1 MQSQFRSAAAY
12 ARLINM
18 NTDWQSSLQEAENSL
33 SRADPTMAALIDTH
47 GPCQLSPHTDY
58 YQQLVRSIIGQQL
71 SVKAAATI
79 YNRFLDLFGGIMPSP
94 EQITNTD
101 AEELRAIGCSYQK
114 ASYIHDLA
122 LHILDERLDLAH
134 IATLP
139 NEEVIR
145 QLVAV
150 KGIGEWSAHMFMMF
164 SLGRLD
170 ILPTGDLGIRKA
182 MMLQYGLAEL
192 PKPAEM
198 LGLALERGWSPY
210 QSVASWYLWRSL
222 DNEPA

>member
-1 MQSQFRSAAAY
+1 MDNWR
-12 ARLINM
+12 
-18 NTDWQSSLQEAENSL
+18 DSLTKAEYSL
-33 SRADPTMAALIDTH
+33 STADPVLAILIKQH

-58 YQQLVRSIIGQQL
+58 YRQLVRSIIGQQL
-71 SVKAAATI
+71 SVKAASTI
-79 YNRFLDLFGGIMPSP
+79 YQRFLDLFGGVMPTP
-94 EQITNTD
+94 EQILSTD
-101 AEELRAIGCSYQK
+101 TEDLRRIGCSYGK
-114 ASYIHDLA
+114 ASYIKDLA
-122 LHILDERLDLAH
+122 ERILDGRLDLDH

-139 NEEVIR
+139 NPTVIQ

-182 MMLQYGLAEL
+182 MMQLYDLSEL
-192 PKPAEM
+192 PQPAAM
-198 LGLALERGWSPY
+198 HQLALERGWTPY

-222 DNEPA
+222 DNEPT

>member
-1 MQSQFRSAAAY
+1 MSSWEETLRKAE
-12 ARLINM
+12 
-18 NTDWQSSLQEAENSL
+18 SSLSSSDAVL
-33 SRADPTMAALIDTH
+33 AALISRH
-47 GPCQLSPHTDY
+47 GPCQLLPHTDY
-58 YQQLVRSIIGQQL
+58 YRQLVRSIIGQQL

-79 YNRFLDLFGGIMPSP
+79 YQRFLDLFGGAMPTP
-94 EQITNTD
+94 KQILATNT
-101 AEELRAIGCSYQK
+101 ESLRQIGCSYPK
-114 ASYIHDLA
+114 ASYIKDLA
-122 LHILDERLDLAH
+122 QHVTDGRLDLDH

-139 NEEVIR
+139 NPTVIE

-182 MMLQYGLAEL
+182 MMILYEL
-192 PKPAEM
+192 PDLPHPTAMHE
-198 LGLALERGWSPY
+198 LALTHGWTPY

-222 DNEPA
+222 DNEPS

>member
-1 MQSQFRSAAAY
+1 MSNWRST
-12 ARLINM
+12 L
-18 NTDWQSSLQEAENSL
+18 SEAERKL
-33 SRADPTMAALIDTH
+33 SSADPVLATLVSTH
-47 GPCQLSPHTDY
+47 GPCQLTPHTDY
-58 YQQLVRSIIGQQL
+58 YRQLVRSIIGQQL

-79 YNRFLDLFGGIMPSP
+79 YQRFLDLFGGSMPTP
-94 EQITNTD
+94 AQILVTETE
-101 AEELRAIGCSYQK
+101 ALRKIGCSYPK
-114 ASYIHDLA
+114 ASYIKDLA
-122 LHILDERLDLAH
+122 KHIIDGRLDLDD

-139 NEEVIR
+139 NPTVIE

-182 MMLQYGLAEL
+182 MMQLYDLPDL
-192 PKPAEM
+192 PKPPEM
-198 LGLALERGWSPY
+198 HELALTNGWTPY

-222 DNEPA
+222 DNEPL

>member
-1 MQSQFRSAAAY
+1 
-12 ARLINM
+12 M
-18 NTDWQSSLQEAENSL
+18 NTSWEQTLRGAEAQLAN
-33 SRADPTMAALIDTH
+33 ADPIMAALVSAH

-79 YNRFLDLFGGIMPSP
+79 YNRFLGLFDGAMPAP
-94 EQITNTD
+94 EEIITTD
-101 AEELRAIGCSYQK
+101 AESLRAIGCSYQK

-122 LHILDERLDLAH
+122 QHILDGRLDLDH

-139 NEEVIR
+139 NEEIIR

-170 ILPTGDLGIRKA
+170 ILPTGDLGIRRA
-182 MMLQYGLAEL
+182 MMLQYSLPEL

-198 LGLALERGWSPY
+198 HKLALEHGWTPY

-222 DNEPA
+222 DNEPK

>member
-1 MQSQFRSAAAY
+1 MNTSRQQTLRSSEKQLSAADPVMAV
-12 ARLINM
+12 LINK
-18 NTDWQSSLQEAENSL
+18 
-33 SRADPTMAALIDTH
+33 H
-47 GPCQLSPHTDY
+47 GPCLLSPHNDY

-79 YNRFLDLFGGIMPSP
+79 YNRFLHLFGGIMPTP
-94 EQITNTD
+94 EQIITTHAD
-101 AEELRAIGCSYQK
+101 ELRNIGCSYQK

-122 LHILDERLDLAH
+122 QHILDYRLDLAH

-139 NEEVIR
+139 NSEIIK

-170 ILPTGDLGIRKA
+170 ILPTGDLGVRKA
-182 MMLQYGLAEL
+182 MMLQYGLLEL
-192 PKPAEM
+192 PKPAQM
-198 LGLALERGWSPY
+198 HKIALERGWSPH
-210 QSVASWYLWRSL
+210 QSIASWYLWRSL
-222 DNEPA
+222 DNTP

>member
-1 MQSQFRSAAAY
+1 MS
-12 ARLINM
+12 N
-18 NTDWQSSLQEAENSL
+18 DWQTTLRNAEDAL
-33 SRADPTMAALIDTH
+33 SRVDPVIASLITIH

-79 YNRFLDLFGGIMPSP
+79 YNRFLDLFDGSMPTP
-94 EQITNTD
+94 EQIITTS
-101 AEELRAIGCSYQK
+101 AEEFRAIGCSYSK

-122 LHILDERLDLAH
+122 LHILDGRLDLAH
-134 IATLP
+134 IATLQ
-139 NEEVIR
+139 NEEIIR

-182 MMLQYGLAEL
+182 MMIQYELAEL

-198 LGLALERGWSPY
+198 LGLALEHGWSPY